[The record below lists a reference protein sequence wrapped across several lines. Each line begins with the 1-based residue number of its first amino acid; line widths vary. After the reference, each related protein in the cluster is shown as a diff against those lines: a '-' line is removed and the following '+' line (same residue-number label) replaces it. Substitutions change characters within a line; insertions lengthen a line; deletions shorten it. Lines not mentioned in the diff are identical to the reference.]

1 MKPPYQITNKI
12 VGLIASIS
20 EKIGEVNSAHLY
32 RPPTELRKKN
42 RIKTIQSSLEI
53 EGNTLSIEQITAILE
68 NKKVVAPK
76 KDILEVKNA
85 IIVYNRLA
93 DYKPY
98 SLTSFCKAHE
108 ILMKGIVDNP
118 GSIRSKSVGIIK
130 GSVITHDAPPGN
142 IVRSLLKDLFDYLKK
157 DKDLLLI
164 KSCVFHYE
172 VEFIHPFMDG
182 NGRMGRLWQTVL
194 LRQYSPVFEFL
205 PIESLIKAKQL
216 DYYKILGESDN
227 QGDST
232 GFIEFMLQ
240 IINDSLED
248 LLINQNVNLTSKDRI
263 NIFKEKTGS
272 DSFTRQDYM
281 RQFKDISSATASRDL
296 KEAFDKGT
304 LEKTGDKR
312 TTQYRFKKKKLNT
325 TRSTRIQNA
334 L

>member
-12 VGLIASIS
+12 VELIASIS

-32 RPPTELRKKN
+32 RPPTELRKRN

-53 EGNTLSIEQITAILE
+53 EGNTLSIEQITAISE
-68 NKKVVAPK
+68 NKKVIAPK

-85 IIVYNRLA
+85 IIAYDRLA
-93 DYKPY
+93 DYNPY
-98 SLTSFCKAHE
+98 NLTSFCKAHE
-108 ILMKGIVDNP
+108 ILMKGLVNNP
-118 GSIRSKSVGIIK
+118 GSIRSKSVGIIE
-130 GSVITHDAPPGN
+130 GSVITHIAPPGN
-142 IVRSLLKDLFDYLKK
+142 IVRSLLKELFDYIKK

-182 NGRMGRLWQTVL
+182 NGRIGRLWQTVL

-205 PIESLIKAKQL
+205 PVESLIKAKKL

-227 QGDST
+227 QGNFT
-232 GFIEFMLQ
+232 GFIEFMFQ

-248 LLINQNVNLTSKDRI
+248 LLINQNVNLTSDDRI

-296 KEAFDKGT
+296 KEAVDKGI

-312 TTQYRFKKKKLNT
+312 TTQYRFKNIKLKT
-325 TRSTRIQNA
+325 TRSV
-334 L
+334 